1 MEWIWIWDQQ
11 AADIVDNRQMS
22 LIKNV
27 CIITQ
32 SVTKKY
38 KFQTMEHETL
48 YRAQNKTKKKA
59 QKC

>member
-11 AADIVDNRQMS
+11 AADVVDNRQMS

-32 SVTKKY
+32 SATKIHVLGDGARNFIQSTKWD
-38 KFQTMEHETL
+38 KKKT
-48 YRAQNKTKKKA
+48 AQNR
-59 QKC
+59 